1 MKNRLVGT
9 TALGFM
15 LTALLLAAVPA
26 RAQDTDQRIQALEN
40 ELQRLKSEQA
50 QVKAEQLEMRKQ
62 ATEAAA
68 ALPNFSYRPGGG
80 MLIEAADKSW
90 SFRVSVEAH
99 FRLEFE
105 SGKVAAGRETGGIMG
120 RRFRPWFYYCVNDC
134 FYEIEAAL
142 DLDGFGTGNA
152 KNSTNT
158 ATSSILE
165 RGDVLVHFEKL
176 NPWLPTFFFGMD
188 TSAEISQYDRGS
200 SQTSP
205 QAEHNLLRRN
215 NGFNTGRAGNG
226 TGL

>member
-15 LTALLLAAVPA
+15 LTALLWAAVPA

-90 SFRVSVEAH
+90 SFRASVEAH
-99 FRLEFE
+99 FRLLFE
-105 SGKVAAGRETGGIMG
+105 SGKISVGRETGGIMG

-134 FYEIEAAL
+134 FYEIQVAL
-142 DLDGFGTGNA
+142 DLDGFGTVNA
-152 KNSTNT
+152 KNATN
-158 ATSSILE
+158 
-165 RGDVLVHFEKL
+165 
-176 NPWLPTFFFGMD
+176 
-188 TSAEISQYDRGS
+188 
-200 SQTSP
+200 
-205 QAEHNLLRRN
+205 
-215 NGFNTGRAGNG
+215 
-226 TGL
+226 